1 VVNSSAPHRRPPLF
15 QPPASLF
22 EGKIAALEGE
32 VEELKRK
39 LRDAAPK
46 TWEGLRGAAKRA
58 RVIVS
63 KEGLIQSIPLPKAM
77 ERDISWHTDGRM
89 GRVEAAFNPSIFRTN
104 EGRLWM
110 AYRVECFPWFR
121 FSRVAIVQLN
131 QLYCPITETNQI
143 LELPTRYDNYNA
155 EDPRFV
161 AHTEDGI
168 LLAYNDGFRQSI
180 ATLSYP
186 GFEVQACR
194 QFDNVQGVA
203 LAEKEKNW
211 TFFNNGQSA
220 IYSINPL
227 RILTIGSEASSGEPT
242 QWNPQW
248 PHGELRGGTPL
259 FDLNGMS
266 AHFFHSSLKIA
277 DSRHGPVRQ
286 YFSGVLCHDSSMRP
300 AAISERPILA
310 GSPCSIEDRPSQHQ
324 VVFPCGVVDLGD
336 AVVVSYGLDDWE
348 CALEVV
354 DKSVIMDGLRKL

>member
-1 VVNSSAPHRRPPLF
+1 MNAAQRRPPLF

-22 EGKIAALEGE
+22 EGKIASLEAE

-46 TWEGLRGAAKRA
+46 TWEGLRGPAKRA

-77 ERDISWHTDGRM
+77 ERDIAWHTDGRM
-89 GRVEAAFNPSIFRTN
+89 GKVEATFNPSIFKTN
-104 EGRLWM
+104 DGRIWM

-131 QLYCPITETNQI
+131 QLYCPIAETNQI

-168 LLAYNDGFRQSI
+168 LLAYNDGFRQHN
-180 ATLSYP
+180 AVLSYP
-186 GFEVQACR
+186 GFEVQSHR
-194 QFDNVQGVA
+194 QFDRVHGLA

-211 TFFNNGQSA
+211 TFFSQGVGA

-227 RILTIGSEASSGEPT
+227 RILTIGDEVTCGTAF
-242 QWNPQW
+242 QWNPDW

-259 FDLNGMS
+259 FDLNGIA
-266 AHFFHSSLKIA
+266 AHFFHSSMKIA

-286 YFSGVLCHDSSMRP
+286 YFSGVLCHDGGTMRP
-300 AAISERPILA
+300 VAISERPILI
-310 GSPCSIEDRPSQHQ
+310 GSPCAIEDRPSQHQ
-324 VVFPCGVVDLGD
+324 VVFPCGLVDLGD
-336 AVVVSYGLDDWE
+336 AVAVSYGLDDWE

-354 DKSVIMDGLRKL
+354 DKSAIMDGLRKL